1 VQPRM
6 QQREFDMITLSKR
19 NRNQQKDASAFK
31 PQLTSLVDVMTI
43 LLVFLIKS
51 FSAEGNLI
59 TPSSDLKLPDSRSKE
74 SVKLI
79 NSIKITKDN
88 ICTDDNIITSMAAVV
103 KSDSLMI
110 PELFRVLSMD
120 RKYGGKSE
128 LMIESDRETPFEI
141 VKKVMYTCSQAGKT
155 DFTILVQHKE

>member
-1 VQPRM
+1 
-6 QQREFDMITLSKR
+6 MITLSKR
-19 NRNQQKDASAFK
+19 SRNEQKNASAFK

-59 TPSSDLKLPDSRSKE
+59 TPSSDMKLPDSKSIEHVR
-74 SVKLI
+74 LI
-79 NSIKITKDN
+79 NNIKITKEN
-88 ICTDDNIITSMAAVV
+88 ICTDDHIITSMADVV

-110 PELFRVLSMD
+110 PELFRVLSID
-120 RKYGGKSE
+120 KKYNGKSE
-128 LMIESDRETPFEI
+128 LMIESDRETSFEI

-155 DFTILVQHKE
+155 DFTILVQRKE

>member
-1 VQPRM
+1 
-6 QQREFDMITLSKR
+6 MITLSKR
-19 NRNQQKDASAFK
+19 GRSELKNASAFK

-59 TPSSDLKLPDSRSKE
+59 TTSSDLKLPDSRSIE
-74 SVKLI
+74 NIRLI
-79 NSIKITKDN
+79 NSIKITREN
-88 ICTDDNIITSMAAVV
+88 ICTDDRIITSMATVV

-110 PELFRVLSMD
+110 PELYRVLSID
-120 RKYGGKSE
+120 KKYTGKSE

-155 DFTILVQHKE
+155 DFTILVKRKE

>member
-1 VQPRM
+1 
-6 QQREFDMITLSKR
+6 MITLSKR
-19 NRNQQKDASAFK
+19 SRSDQKSASTFK

-59 TPSSDLKLPDSRSKE
+59 TPSSDLKLPDSRSTE
-74 SVKLI
+74 NVILI

-88 ICTDDNIITSMAAVV
+88 ICTDDHIITSMAAVI

-110 PELFRVLSMD
+110 PELFTALSID
-120 RKYGGKSE
+120 KKYSGKSE

-155 DFTILVQHKE
+155 DFTILVQRQE

>member
-1 VQPRM
+1 
-6 QQREFDMITLSKR
+6 MITLSKR
-19 NRNQQKDASAFK
+19 NRSDQKNPSTFK

-59 TPSSDLKLPDSRSKE
+59 TPSSDLKLPDSKSTENIR
-74 SVKLI
+74 LI

-88 ICTDDNIITSMAAVV
+88 ICTDDHIITSMAAVV

-110 PELFRVLSMD
+110 PELYRILSIEK
-120 RKYGGKSE
+120 KYSGKSE
-128 LMIESDRETPFEI
+128 LMIESDRETSFEI

-155 DFTILVQHKE
+155 DFTILVQRKE